1 MASSA
6 ADPGP
11 GDLDWPLPAGHF
23 FSQAGERLNAGY
35 SIFDDDTA
43 QFWSEFQRLGGWSV
57 LGYPA
62 SRRFTWHGTLA
73 QTTQRAVLEWSP
85 VTGQVT
91 FANVLDVLHEQGLDE
106 VLSTRKQI
114 PPPID
119 VDEVGLPYE
128 TIAARR
134 LQWLDER
141 PAIRNKYCNA
151 PGGADPLA
159 LWGLP
164 TSTVINVGGPGEVY
178 VIRTQRAAFQE
189 WVGGAPWAARGEV
202 TVVLAGDL
210 AKEFKLV
217 PADATLPEPAPGGS

>member
-1 MASSA
+1 MAA
-6 ADPGP
+6 TIDDPGS
-11 GDLDWPLPAGHF
+11 GDLDWLLPAGHF
-23 FSQAGERLNAGY
+23 FSQAGEAPQTGY
-35 SIFDDDTA
+35 SILDDDKA

-62 SRRFTWHGTLA
+62 SRRFTWHATLA
-73 QTTQRAVLEWSP
+73 QITQRAVLEWSP

-91 FANVLDVLHEQGLDE
+91 FANVLDVLHEQGLDD
-106 VLSTRKQI
+106 VLSERKQI
-114 PPPID
+114 PPPAD

-128 TIAARR
+128 TIATRR

-141 PAIRNKYCNA
+141 PAIRSKYCNA

-164 TSTVINVGGPGEVY
+164 TSKVINVAEPGEVY
-178 VIRTQRAAFQE
+178 VVRTQRAVFQE
-189 WVGGAPWAARGEV
+189 WVSGAPWAAPGEV

-217 PADATLPEPAPGGS
+217 PADATLPEPAPDGA